1 MGGAG
6 EIVAE
11 LLMLIV
17 LGIIAGSAV
26 AALHARHQ
34 QYEVGA
40 EERSALERLQ
50 ESL

>member
-1 MGGAG
+1 MGGGG

-11 LLMLIV
+11 LLMLFV
-17 LGIIAGSAV
+17 FGISAGSAV

-40 EERSALERLQ
+40 EARSALERLRK
-50 ESL
+50 SL

>member
-11 LLMLIV
+11 LLMLIL

-26 AALHARHQ
+26 AALHARHSQ
-34 QYEVGA
+34 
-40 EERSALERLQ
+40 
-50 ESL
+50 

>member
-17 LGIIAGSAV
+17 FGITAGSAV

-34 QYEVGA
+34 QY
-40 EERSALERLQ
+40 
-50 ESL
+50 